1 MRKIENSEHL
11 REEIARLQGQAEVQ
25 EQNLR
30 KNLRELRNQFRPEN
44 ILLNT
49 LSSVTGIKIGKNEFL
64 KNGIALFSKQ
74 KRISKEKSIV
84 GLMKYLTRSN
94 PSSINL
100 ALPDLLAQNELK
112 RKINTHS
119 NRIRFEYIFS

>member
-49 LSSVTGIKIGKNEFL
+49 LSSVKGIKIGKNE
-64 KNGIALFSKQ
+64 
-74 KRISKEKSIV
+74 
-84 GLMKYLTRSN
+84 
-94 PSSINL
+94 L
-100 ALPDLLAQNELK
+100 A
-112 RKINTHS
+112 
-119 NRIRFEYIFS
+119 

>member
-49 LSSVTGIKIGKNEFL
+49 LSSV
-64 KNGIALFSKQ
+64 
-74 KRISKEKSIV
+74 
-84 GLMKYLTRSN
+84 
-94 PSSINL
+94 
-100 ALPDLLAQNELK
+100 D
-112 RKINTHS
+112 
-119 NRIRFEYIFS
+119 

>member
-64 KNGIALFSKQ
+64 KNGIAAGLSLVLQRFVFKTETNIERKIYSWIDEIFDKV
-74 KRISKEKSIV
+74 KSIIN
-84 GLMKYLTRSN
+84 KF
-94 PSSINL
+94 SS
-100 ALPDLLAQNELK
+100 AGSVSSE
-112 RKINTHS
+112 
-119 NRIRFEYIFS
+119 RIEKED